1 MSKFPNKTTHELRQY
16 FQQQSLEKLQEINR
30 SYGPH
35 FTNIENSI
43 ERITETLETL
53 TEKQNNLLSEQEDLA
68 NYYPKAEEEE
78 KEYKNTLE
86 AIMSDSNGAERYL
99 ALQALGMSPLHSYHQ
114 KSLGLDDEIRRITQE
129 IEQLNSQISLLNT
142 KKSWAITELRILNSI
157 IEEKKK
163 EYTND
168 SQLVHNM

>member
-1 MSKFPNKTTHELRQY
+1 MSKFPNKTTSELRQY
-16 FQQQSLEKLQEINR
+16 FQQQSLEKLQEIRR
-30 SYGPH
+30 SYDPH
-35 FTNIENSI
+35 FISIKNSI
-43 ERITETLETL
+43 ERITGTLETL
-53 TEKQNNLLSEQEDLA
+53 TEKQNNLLSEQEDLS
-68 NYYPKAEEEE
+68 NYYPKAEAAE

-99 ALQALGMSPLHSYHQ
+99 ALQALGMSPLNSYHQ
-114 KSLGLDDEIRRITQE
+114 KSLSLDNEIHRITQE
-129 IEQLNSQISLLNT
+129 IERLNSQISSLNT
-142 KKSWAITELRILNSI
+142 KKSWAFTELRILNSI